1 MRETRQA
8 RRGRRGTFPARLA
21 GMALREFRDDAG
33 REWRA
38 WDITAEQLHPSTRAE
53 NHMQGV
59 LEGWL
64 VFEST
69 DGEAK
74 ARLYPIPPSWRT
86 ASHDDLRELLYR
98 AEPTRESGEYR
109 RFASA
114 DRTGA
119 RTVGRVAESDVAV
132 SRDERSSSECR
143 SFRYPGGRYWSVA
156 EYVVHHHVGEAERT
170 PHRVLRFTAG
180 ARTLDTSSWPAG
192 WRGFSDHQLADLLWR
207 SFPRRVK
214 HDGPTV
220 NFRRRRGDLAV
231 ET

>member
-1 MRETRQA
+1 
-8 RRGRRGTFPARLA
+8 
-21 GMALREFRDDAG
+21 MALREFRDHAG

-64 VFEST
+64 VFESA

-86 ASHDDLRELLYR
+86 ASHEDLRELLYR

-114 DRTGA
+114 DRTTV
-119 RTVGRVAESDVAV
+119 RTAGRVADSDAVAPA
-132 SRDERSSSECR
+132 DERSSSECR

-156 EYVVHHHVGEAERT
+156 EYVVRGRDAESELT
-170 PHRVLRFTAG
+170 PRRVLRFTAG
-180 ARTLDTSSWPAG
+180 ARTLDTTSWPAG
-192 WRGFSDHQLADLLWR
+192 WRSFSDHQLADLLWR
-207 SFPRRVK
+207 SFPRHSK
-214 HDGPTV
+214 QQPPTV